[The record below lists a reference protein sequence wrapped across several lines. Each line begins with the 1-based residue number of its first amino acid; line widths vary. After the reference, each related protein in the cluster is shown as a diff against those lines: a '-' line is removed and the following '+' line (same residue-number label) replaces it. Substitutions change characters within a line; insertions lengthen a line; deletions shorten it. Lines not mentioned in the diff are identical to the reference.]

1 MTNVS
6 DTPESGLRLN
16 AKVAPI
22 VLKKSSSIRSDEEA
36 RSVSEGLEGSAD
48 A

>member
-16 AKVAPI
+16 AKVAPM
-22 VLKKSSSIRSDEEA
+22 LKKSSSIRSDEEA
-36 RSVSEGLEGSAD
+36 RSVSEGLEGRAD